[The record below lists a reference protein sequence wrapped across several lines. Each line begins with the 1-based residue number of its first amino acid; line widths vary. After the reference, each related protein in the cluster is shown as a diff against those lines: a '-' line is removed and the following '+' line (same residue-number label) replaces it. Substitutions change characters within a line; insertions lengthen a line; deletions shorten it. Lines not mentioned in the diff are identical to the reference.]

1 MSLSR
6 GDHPVSQN
14 QCVLDSGPGVLPPPG
29 SSRAAPGLGA
39 QVPAAG
45 GGAERVMLRAHRSAR
60 FPRGRGGVGTSP
72 CDLPAAQLAPL
83 RRRVRVGRR
92 PPSSGYAGQA
102 CCSHV
107 GPVGVGSRA
116 GVSRS
121 QEAAALCTL
130 LVPSCWWLPRGV
142 ASSPQQCAVQSPSA
156 RGVPGGGAPTRG
168 EDTCRG
174 ASQPLQPTATAQA
187 PFAYERPG
195 GPGRA
200 NAP

>member
-1 MSLSR
+1 MTILSARISASLI
-6 GDHPVSQN
+6 VA
-14 QCVLDSGPGVLPPPG
+14 PG
-29 SSRAAPGLGA
+29 SCRPRARPEQPQGWGPRFQRPEEGQSVSCSERTGAPASRVAGVALEPARATFL
-39 QVPAAG
+39 QPSSLPFAAG
-45 GGAERVMLRAHRSAR
+45 CG
-60 FPRGRGGVGTSP
+60 
-72 CDLPAAQLAPL
+72 
-83 RRRVRVGRR
+83 VGRR